1 MNLGET
7 CTEIIIRAIED
18 GTMDYI
24 YNKDISAYNGIKKD
38 IDNLNKNRQIIESEE
53 YRSKAPL
60 EEYKK
65 RLLLVLDLYS
75 NTAVRILEFV
85 EMKKE
90 EDKISVLLGG

>member
-7 CTEIIIRAIED
+7 CGKIIFDAIND
-18 GTMDYI
+18 GTMEYV
-24 YNKDISAYNGIKKD
+24 YNKNISAFNGIKKD
-38 IDNLNKNRQIIESEE
+38 IENLSKNRQIIESEE

-65 RLLLVLDLYS
+65 RLLLVFDLYS
-75 NTAVRILEFV
+75 NTAIRILEFV

-90 EDKISVLLGG
+90 EDKISVSL

>member
-1 MNLGET
+1 MSLGET
-7 CTEIIIRAIED
+7 CTEIIVNAIND

-38 IDNLNKNRQIIESEE
+38 IDSLNKNRQIIESEE
-53 YRSKAPL
+53 YRSKVPL

-90 EDKISVLLGG
+90 EDKISVSL

>member
-7 CTEIIIRAIED
+7 CAEIIVTAIND

-24 YNKDISAYNGIKKD
+24 YNKDISAYNGIRKD

-75 NTAVRILEFV
+75 GIAIRILEFV
-85 EMKKE
+85 EMKYE
-90 EDKISVLLGG
+90 YNKISVS